1 MEGKILNVE
10 ITEQTLKDLDYIK
23 NNIIKKFK
31 NEIVDVSALIVAFEA
46 IVQMQDKLKKEMGE

>member
-1 MEGKILNVE
+1 MNVE
-10 ITEQTLKDLDYIK
+10 ITEQTLKYLDDIK

-31 NEIVDVSALIVAFEA
+31 DEIVDISALIVAFEA

>member
-1 MEGKILNVE
+1 MNVE
-10 ITEQTLKDLDYIK
+10 ITEQTLKDLDHIK

-31 NEIVDVSALIVAFEA
+31 DEIVDASALIVAFEA

>member
-1 MEGKILNVE
+1 MNVE
-10 ITEQTLKDLDYIK
+10 ITEQTLKDLDYIE

-31 NEIVDVSALIVAFEA
+31 NEIVDVSALIVALEA

>member
-1 MEGKILNVE
+1 MNVE
-10 ITEQTLKDLDYIK
+10 ITEQTLEDLSYIR

-31 NEIVDVSALIVAFEA
+31 DEIVDVSALIVAFEA

>member
-1 MEGKILNVE
+1 MDVE

-31 NEIVDVSALIVAFEA
+31 DEIVDISALIVAFEA